1 MKKYII
7 ILIILIY
14 SCNPFAPS
22 IDDNLGGQNFLADQS
37 TIDGFFQNFSLA
49 YNYRD
54 TIIYQ
59 QLLDEDF
66 VFSYQDYD
74 KNTELKWDR
83 ETDIR
88 KTHGLFTS
96 SRYVD
101 LVWNDYIFSEGDSV
115 TWDATRLFLLQVT
128 FSESDILNITGRAKI
143 RLKRENS
150 TSDWRMLQWVDE
162 SNF

>member
-7 ILIILIY
+7 LAILLIY

-22 IDDNLGGQNFLADQS
+22 LDDGLGGQNFLADQS
-37 TIDGFFQNFSLA
+37 TVDGFFQNFSLA

-59 QLLDEDF
+59 QLLDQDF

-74 KNTELKWDR
+74 KNTELNWDR

-101 LVWNDYIFSEGDSV
+101 LVWNDYLFSDGDST

-150 TSDWRMLQWVDE
+150 KADWRMILWVDE

>member
-7 ILIILIY
+7 ILIVLIY

-59 QLLDEDF
+59 QLLDENF

-74 KNTELKWDR
+74 KNTELNWDR

-96 SRYVD
+96 SRYID

-150 TSDWRMLQWVDE
+150 TSDWRMLLWVDE

>member
-7 ILIILIY
+7 ILIVLIY

-74 KNTELKWDR
+74 ENTELKWDR

-96 SRYVD
+96 SRYID

>member
-7 ILIILIY
+7 ILIVLIY

-22 IDDNLGGQNFLADQS
+22 IDDKLGGQNFLADQS

-59 QLLDEDF
+59 QLLDENF

-74 KNTELKWDR
+74 KNTELNWDK

-143 RLKRENS
+143 RLKRDNS
-150 TSDWRMLQWVDE
+150 KADWRMILWVDE